1 MSGDTQRSMEAAP
14 QHCAVV
20 TVWFVTTAHPEAV
33 IAASPRADRGFGRK
47 LLAQM
52 NSRWSITPIGQ
63 FSLNRS
69 AQASPGEFYI
79 AGFPRLSV
87 IQTVITDA
95 REISA
100 IDPKLRRAIPA
111 ADVYAFAVNP
121 ETGLG
126 AFAHWSGDT
135 IKRAFSARRER
146 VYEDTGLPEPFESPY
161 WAGEKA
167 EQIGGIALP
176 FKPIDL
182 VAEAQRYWLGFDI
195 DTAQD
200 INVVAYA
207 IDGRPEPKLVTHPN
221 KKISADRMTH
231 QASAKLGLG
240 ESRRDYDDYEEHDDS
255 TTEVEL
261 VRIADAAENTYRR
274 TRRIVAAASS
284 VALKKYRAFVH
295 ALRHTDKPS
304 SN

>member
-1 MSGDTQRSMEAAP
+1 MESAP
-14 QHCAVV
+14 QHSAVV
-20 TVWFVTTAHPEAV
+20 TLWFVTTAHPEAV

-52 NSRWSITPIGQ
+52 NSRWPITPIGQ

-69 AQASPGEFYI
+69 AQASTGEFYI
-79 AGFPRLSV
+79 AGFPGLSV

-95 REISA
+95 RDISA
-100 IDPKLRRAIPA
+100 IDSKLRGAIPA

-121 ETGLG
+121 QSGLG

-135 IKRAFSARRER
+135 VKRAFSARRER
-146 VYEDTGLPEPFESPY
+146 VYEDTGLPEPFENAY

-182 VAEAQRYWLGFDI
+182 VTEAQRYWLGFDI
-195 DTAQD
+195 ETAQD

-221 KKISADRMTH
+221 KKKLSADRIAH

-261 VRIADAAENTYRR
+261 VRFADAAENTYRR
-274 TRRIVAAASS
+274 TRRILS
-284 VALKKYRAFVH
+284 VASDVAVKKYRAFIH

-304 SN
+304 SD